1 MTIEV
6 YDLLRNLPDTTVKL
20 RTRDLITLV
29 QHVSF
34 AKDLLNK
41 GAASL
46 LGDIKI
52 LKPDH
57 QYAVD
62 SLESALNLIDWLMPH
77 VGGKE

>member
-1 MTIEV
+1 M
-6 YDLLRNLPDTTVKL
+6 
-20 RTRDLITLV
+20 
-29 QHVSF
+29 SF